1 MKLCPLSSPGK
12 HGTECVWYYPAF
24 AAFTVVALLVRKTTF
39 RPRKLTGQL
48 RLAGDFDFLSL
59 GKYSRSCSCSFF
71 VCVCTGLCVCVCVCV
86 CVFAIHNI
94 LYNILFIS
102 ISSIQISLFFL
113 IIYTT
118 QRPTFDHIILSF

>member
-59 GKYSRSCSCSFF
+59 GKYSRPCSCSFI
-71 VCVCTGLCVCVCVCV
+71 VCVCTGLCVCV